1 MVLKKAALRKDVFK
15 SIKLFAD
22 EHNMEYEDACDLFY
36 EVVNETVGG
45 NEKETP
51 AKVNIGPLNQYQ
63 CKIHTVLTQILKEL
77 REFKYYQMS
86 LYSDD

>member
-45 NEKETP
+45 NEEATTLGCAIKQHETLECAIKLPDYSSEQPRLTVTITHTIKE
-51 AKVNIGPLNQYQ
+51 
-63 CKIHTVLTQILKEL
+63 E
-77 REFKYYQMS
+77 
-86 LYSDD
+86 